1 MAPSS
6 ITVREFDEKAGP
18 DLRILHFNDVYHV
31 QAGSKDPVGGIPRF
45 QTLCNQYRDDPR
57 YKDQPKLLTFF
68 SGDAFNPSLE
78 SSVTKGSH
86 MVHVLNNIGT
96 DATCVGNHDLDFG
109 IPQFHKLVKQCK
121 FPWLLSNIL
130 DQDGKNI
137 LGDCP
142 PTHMMTSSNG
152 IKVGLIG
159 IAEQEWISTVNS
171 LPPDLPFISASESA
185 IKYAKELREQGAEMV
200 IALCHQREVNDNRLA
215 AEVPEG
221 TLDIILAGH
230 DHHYRYSKIN
240 GCHIICSGSDF
251 KQLSYVEAQRKTS
264 GTGWNFNITRRDIT
278 KDIPEDQPTVALMD
292 KLFATFRAKLEKP
305 IGYAALPLDA
315 RFETVRKSESNY
327 ANFVADL
334 VRNYYKGDCAL
345 VVGGTYRGDQVYT
358 PGVIRI
364 KDIMDCF
371 PFEDP
376 DVMISTP
383 GSAIWAALEH
393 GVGKYPALEGRFPQ
407 VSNIEYTFDPSLPSG
422 KRLKAV
428 SIGGVPLDHNQDY
441 KLVTRAYTVAG
452 GDGFDCL
459 KLKENGGPST
469 YLIDEENGHL
479 TSTLLRQYFMSLK
492 VLGKWKNWPTQ
503 LDAHWSKVNDDLHR
517 IQPVRAPTASPKS
530 ARIGGGAFEKLKGT
544 RNGDV
549 GREPLSPT
557 LPTRE
562 AKRQRTGTLSGDAE
576 GEVNPAPPVV
586 LAGKKAAQD
595 QADQTVPKEADWEDS
610 DDSESDDEEVVPLPT
625 DPVERERQLKL
636 ARKVM
641 RKWRLLAGIKETP
654 GLCDGLPEHEGVH
667 WTQGICPRVEGR
679 IKIIGVNA

>member
-1 MAPSS
+1 MAPEK
-6 ITVREFDEKAGP
+6 ITVQECIPASQHT
-18 DLRILHFNDVYHV
+18 LRMIHYNDVYHV
-31 QAGSKDPVGGIPRF
+31 QAGSKDPCGGIARF
-45 QTLCNQYRDDPR
+45 QTLCNYYRDDE
-57 YKDQPKLLTFF
+57 KFKGQPNLLTFF
-68 SGDAFNPSLE
+68 SGDAYNPSLE

-96 DATCVGNHDLDFG
+96 DATCNHDLDFG
-109 IPQFHKLVKQCK
+109 IPQFQKLGKHCK

-130 DQDGKNI
+130 EKDGKSI
-137 LGDCP
+137 LGNCA
-142 PTHMMTSSNG
+142 PTHLVTSSNG
-152 IKVGLIG
+152 IKIGLIG

-171 LPPDLPFISASESA
+171 LPPDLPFIPAAEA
-185 IKYAKELREQGAEMV
+185 AVKYAAELRAQGADMV

-240 GCHIICSGSDF
+240 GCHVVCSGSDF
-251 KQLSYVEAQRKTS
+251 KQLSYVEADRKS
-264 GTGWNFNITRRDIT
+264 DGKGWNFNITRRDIT
-278 KDIPEDQPTVALMD
+278 KDIPEDPPTVALMD

-305 IGYAALPLDA
+305 IGYAACPLDA
-315 RFETVRKSESNY
+315 RFETVRRSESNY

-334 VRNYYKGDCAL
+334 VRNYYHGDCAL
-345 VVGGTYRGDQVYT
+345 VVGGTYRGDVVYT

-393 GVGKYPALEGRFPQ
+393 GVSSYPALEGRFPQ
-407 VSNIEYTFDPSLPSG
+407 VSNITYTFDPAKPAGS
-422 KRLKAV
+422 RLLNVK
-428 SIGGVPLDHNQDY
+428 IGDEPLDHGRAY

-459 KLKENGGPST
+459 KLLEKGGPST

-492 VLGKWKNWPTQ
+492 VLGKWKNWSGQ
-503 LDAHWSKVNDDLHR
+503 LDKHWGLVNSDLHKS
-517 IQPVRAPTASPKS
+517 QPVRAPTMRSPTS
-530 ARIGGGAFEKLKGT
+530 AKNE
-544 RNGDV
+544 
-549 GREPLSPT
+549 GRGPLSPT

-562 AKRQRTGTLSGDAE
+562 AKRQRTEDGE
-576 GEVNPAPPVV
+576 GEANPAPPVV
-586 LAGKKAAQD
+586 LAGRKPTQD
-595 QADQTVPKEADWEDS
+595 QTDEEVRPEGKEEVESEEDISDSEADE
-610 DDSESDDEEVVPLPT
+610 EEVVPLPT
-625 DPVERERQLKL
+625 EPVERERQLVV
-636 ARKVM
+636 ARRVM
-641 RKWRLLAGIKETP
+641 RKWRKVAGIKGTP
-654 GLCDGLPEHEGVH
+654 GLADELKDGEGCH

-679 IKIIGVNA
+679 IRIVGVNA